1 MKKVV
6 ECSSTPPAF
15 NYDTSWSVSKPW
27 KKPKKFIE
35 VVLTTRTLA
44 SDDNPQ
50 DQKQAASKRTREPL
64 LSRVASGQNVA
75 KLENHVLAPSPQ
87 DVGAN
92 HQVALLKLRY
102 LHLRKQLALLR
113 QGSLESIPDASHSNV
128 LTFSVNSGGIVLTD
142 PSVNCLASIRKTTRF
157 NAGVRKKKLDEL

>member
-6 ECSSTPPAF
+6 DCSSTPPAF

-35 VVLTTRTLA
+35 VVLTTRTLSP
-44 SDDNPQ
+44 SDDSP
-50 DQKQAASKRTREPL
+50 KQAASKRTREPH
-64 LSRVASGQNVA
+64 ASVQSVA
-75 KLENHVLAPSPQ
+75 KSENNLVPSPQ
-87 DVGAN
+87 DMVAN

-113 QGSLESIPDASHSNV
+113 QGSLEGSSEASRSNV

-142 PSVNCLASIRKTTRF
+142 PSVNCLTSVRKTTRL